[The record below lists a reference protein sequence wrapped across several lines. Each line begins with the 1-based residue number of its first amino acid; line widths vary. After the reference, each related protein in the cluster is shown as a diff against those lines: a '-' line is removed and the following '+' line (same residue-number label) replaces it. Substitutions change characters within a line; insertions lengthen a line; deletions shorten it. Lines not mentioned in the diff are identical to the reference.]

1 MSVGEQRDDRAGL
14 EPMIESRRLYPDSSW
29 RCPVSP
35 AGASGSPSLHAEMAK
50 ALSQRKRK
58 EFRDVLRDIAAL
70 LPLPAPAGSRC
81 LSQKEILLHLL
92 RYLQLLRRHIDD
104 AQSKLPET
112 CVLER
117 GFCSHEED
125 PPPEPLAEPR
135 TPPRCLKAKR
145 KSVCGRPRKRPA
157 PDRELCE
164 DVPEK
169 RRRLY
174 GAQSDLRDGHPNT
187 RLGSLALWDERP
199 EWPAFQSG
207 TIQAQ
212 DRTAQDSSSSLD
224 SELSLSLPSWRTA
237 PSAETPGGQEPRT
250 PGDSSWC
257 SACGERTGSEEDGS
271 CRVLDVL
278 QPEAWGLLAKDHL
291 LGGYPSSEDGEFP
304 LTPGSAAGQAPAPTP
319 STPGSQ
325 LGALDVLD
333 DLNLSPSLFTS
344 PARDVPASLLHKGH
358 EELEALFEDVW
369 ISSEPPMRT
378 GDPSRD
384 SVRPPGLGGRG
395 SLFPGQEH
403 RAGGRL
409 GLEPWTVSRV
419 RAADVTPW
427 TPDRGSSR
435 KPSPSCCR
443 VIPGLL
449 PGPVSQV
456 QDSGEATGAGG
467 WLSSQSEEEEEGA
480 DLTWTPSQRGPAQ
493 GGRGGRGQHRHRGAP
508 GELRHLKR
516 KCVNGFI
523 MFCRLNRKSYM
534 RAHPGTPSTVATK
547 ELARMWHGMAKAE
560 RRLYCRKA
568 QKFSCQ
574 QNRNVRSQWGEEE
587 EEEDR
592 EET

>member
-1 MSVGEQRDDRAGL
+1 MNDVRPANQSAAALTARPMGAGGRRGLAGDWLEGGAARPMGVRA
-14 EPMIESRRLYPDSSW
+14 RRLGCANAAGARPRRVHSTPRGTQYPDSSW

-384 SVRPPGLGGRG
+384 SV
-395 SLFPGQEH
+395 
-403 RAGGRL
+403 
-409 GLEPWTVSRV
+409 
-419 RAADVTPW
+419 
-427 TPDRGSSR
+427 
-435 KPSPSCCR
+435 
-443 VIPGLL
+443 
-449 PGPVSQV
+449 

>member
-1 MSVGEQRDDRAGL
+1 
-14 EPMIESRRLYPDSSW
+14 
-29 RCPVSP
+29 
-35 AGASGSPSLHAEMAK
+35 MAK

-271 CRVLDVL
+271 
-278 QPEAWGLLAKDHL
+278 
-291 LGGYPSSEDGEFP
+291 S
-304 LTPGSAAGQAPAPTP
+304 
-319 STPGSQ
+319 
-325 LGALDVLD
+325 
-333 DLNLSPSLFTS
+333 
-344 PARDVPASLLHKGH
+344 
-358 EELEALFEDVW
+358 LFEDVW

-384 SVRPPGLGGRG
+384 L
-395 SLFPGQEH
+395 
-403 RAGGRL
+403 
-409 GLEPWTVSRV
+409 
-419 RAADVTPW
+419 
-427 TPDRGSSR
+427 
-435 KPSPSCCR
+435 
-443 VIPGLL
+443 
-449 PGPVSQV
+449 V
-456 QDSGEATGAGG
+456 QDSGEATGVGG